1 MLKRSKNVYINK
13 LLYKKNDTN
22 FLYTKLINSYK
33 KNYNIHY
40 IKRLGFFLNK
50 YSVNSEKNFYNSQN
64 KLFCNIS
71 YSNKVPSHKVK
82 HSRFY
87 LNKVSNSLILFNY
100 HK

>member
-1 MLKRSKNVYINK
+1 MLKRSKNVYIKK
-13 LLYKKNDTN
+13 LLYKKNYTN
-22 FLYTKLINSYK
+22 FLHKKLLNSYK
-33 KNYNIHY
+33 QNYNIY
-40 IKRLGFFLNK
+40 YLKRLSFFINK

-71 YSNKVPSHKVK
+71 YSSKVPSRKVY